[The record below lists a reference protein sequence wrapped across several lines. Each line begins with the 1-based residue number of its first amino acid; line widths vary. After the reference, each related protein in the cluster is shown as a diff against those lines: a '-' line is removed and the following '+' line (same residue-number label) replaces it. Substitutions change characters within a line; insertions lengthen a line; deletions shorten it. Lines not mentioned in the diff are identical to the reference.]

1 MQVSVESVKGL
12 EKKMTVEL
20 PAEQVQPV
28 VDRHLQRIAR
38 SARLDGFRPG
48 KAPMRVVRQHYG
60 ERARHEAYGE
70 LIQSSFQEA
79 ATREHLRP
87 AAEPRIELRDSEG
100 GALGYV
106 ATFEVMPQVMLADLA
121 GAVVRRPNAQVEDAD
136 VDTMIE
142 NLRRQRTRWV
152 EVVRPAREGDTVHI
166 SFKGTMN
173 GEAFAGG
180 SADNVPL
187 TLGSGGMIPG
197 FEAGLVG
204 AAKDDSRTLTIEFPA
219 DYQATELAGKPA
231 QFEVTVHRVAEPHL
245 PELDPDFIRS
255 FGVADG
261 TEESLRKDVRGN
273 MERELEQKLEG
284 IVKERAMAVLM
295 ERNPVEVPGV
305 LVADEARRLRDQA
318 RQDMA
323 RAGHSSSLELP
334 ISLFEEQARKR
345 VALGLVVGEVLR
357 AHDVRLDQDRLRRK
371 IARFAESY
379 EDPEEVVQW
388 YYGNREALRPVE
400 NLVLE
405 DQVVDWVL
413 GRVNVEDEQSSFSAL
428 MGQ

>member
-1 MQVSVESVKGL
+1 
-12 EKKMTVEL
+12 
-20 PAEQVQPV
+20 
-28 VDRHLQRIAR
+28 
-38 SARLDGFRPG
+38 
-48 KAPMRVVRQHYG
+48 
-60 ERARHEAYGE
+60 
-70 LIQSSFQEA
+70 
-79 ATREHLRP
+79 
-87 AAEPRIELRDSEG
+87 
-100 GALGYV
+100 
-106 ATFEVMPQVMLADLA
+106 
-121 GAVVRRPNAQVEDAD
+121 
-136 VDTMIE
+136 
-142 NLRRQRTRWV
+142 
-152 EVVRPAREGDTVHI
+152 
-166 SFKGTMN
+166 
-173 GEAFAGG
+173 
-180 SADNVPL
+180 VPL

-204 AAKDDSRTLTIEFPA
+204 AAKDESRTLTIEFPA

-379 EDPEEVVQW
+379 EDPEEVVKW